1 MRSGRRRHLR
11 ASRQSGRRA
20 DEGFV
25 ATSLEEHR
33 VSARRLVGTL
43 DASEL
48 QILKCLIRGMSGTG
62 MATWTGMAVDDVER
76 SRAAVMRKL
85 NAKRTADAVR
95 IGLYAGVDLPN

>member
-1 MRSGRRRHLR
+1 
-11 ASRQSGRRA
+11 
-20 DEGFV
+20 V

-48 QILKCLIRGMSGTG
+48 QVLKCLVQGMSGKGTAVWAC
-62 MATWTGMAVDDVER
+62 MAADDVER
-76 SRAAVMRKL
+76 SRAAVMSKL